1 VKTGCENR
9 KLFFAGPKEHTM
21 SDPLYIRRGF
31 GLRKVITPQVDAEYG
46 STLLARM
53 RENGNRLEDDGV
65 TVLVAEAL
73 SFCYGVDRAVDL
85 AYETRARFPDRRLF
99 LTAQIIHNPHVNRRL
114 EAMGIRFLGGDYGR
128 LRPEDVV
135 LIPAFGIPEETL
147 ARLRGTGCLLVDTT
161 CGSVINVWRNVERNA
176 RDGFTTIIHGKL
188 RHEETCATTSRA
200 IHGGDGHF
208 VVVRDLDEA
217 EVVAATIRGDL
228 GPGPFMAALGP
239 ACSPGFD
246 PGLDLARIGL
256 ANQTTML
263 ASQSL
268 EIARC
273 LEAAMVAR
281 YGGEVGGRF
290 RSFDTICGATEE
302 RQQAVL
308 KLVEEERPDLMVVV
322 GGFNSSNTGHL
333 AEIAAGHCATFHI
346 EEAADLRSPDRI
358 RHKPP
363 GERSV
368 EEERPWLPPVPATI
382 GLTAGAST
390 PGVKIGEVVARLFEL
405 ERGGGD

>member
-1 VKTGCENR
+1 
-9 KLFFAGPKEHTM
+9 M

-31 GLRKVITPQVDAEYG
+31 GLRKEITPQVDAEYRSEVLVG
-46 STLLARM
+46 I
-53 RENGNRLEDDGV
+53 RENRNRLEEAGLTVVVADALGFCCGV
-65 TVLVAEAL
+65 N
-73 SFCYGVDRAVDL
+73 RAVDL
-85 AYETRARFPDRRLF
+85 AYETRACFPDRRLF

-114 EAMGIRFLGGDYGR
+114 EAMGIRFLEGDYGR
-128 LRPEDVV
+128 LGPADVV
-135 LIPAFGIPEETL
+135 LIPAFGVPEETL

-188 RHEETCATTSRA
+188 RHEETRATSSRA

-208 VVVRDLDEA
+208 VVVRDLGEA
-217 EVVAATIRGDL
+217 EVVAAAIRGDL
-228 GPGPFMAALGP
+228 APGAFMAALGP

-246 PGLDLARIGL
+246 PSLDLGRIGL

-273 LEAAMVAR
+273 LEAAVAAR
-281 YGGEVGGRF
+281 YGDEVGGRF

-333 AEIAAGHCATFHI
+333 AEIAASHCATFHI

-368 EEERPWLPPVPATI
+368 EETRSWLPPLPATI

-390 PGVKIGEVVARLFEL
+390 PGVKIGEVVERLFEL
-405 ERGGGD
+405 AKGGG

>member
-1 VKTGCENR
+1 
-9 KLFFAGPKEHTM
+9 M

-31 GLRKVITPQVDAEYG
+31 GLRKEIAPQVDAEYG
-46 STLLARM
+46 SAMLARI
-53 RENGNRLEDDGV
+53 RANGNRLEEGGV
-65 TVLVAEAL
+65 TVVVADAL
-73 SFCYGVDRAVDL
+73 GFCYGVDRAVDL

-114 EAMGIRFLGGDYGR
+114 EAMGIRFLEGDYGR
-128 LRPEDVV
+128 LVPEDVV
-135 LIPAFGIPEETL
+135 IIPAFGVPEETL
-147 ARLRGTGCLLVDTT
+147 ARLRATGCLLVDTT

-176 RDGFTTIIHGKL
+176 RDGFTTVIHGKL
-188 RHEETCATTSRA
+188 HHEETRATSSRA
-200 IHGGDGHF
+200 IHGGEGHF
-208 VVVRDLDEA
+208 VVVRDLGEA
-217 EVVAATIRGDL
+217 EVVAAAIRGDL
-228 GPGPFMAALGP
+228 EADAFMAVLGP
-239 ACSPGFD
+239 ASSPGFD
-246 PGLDLARIGL
+246 PRLHLARIGL

-268 EIARC
+268 EIAHC
-273 LEAAMVAR
+273 LEGAMAAR
-281 YGGEVGGRF
+281 YGGAVDGRF

-333 AEIAAGHCATFHI
+333 AEIATGHCTTLHI
-346 EEAADLRSPDRI
+346 EEAADLLAADRI

-363 GERSV
+363 GAPPV
-368 EEERPWLPPVPATI
+368 EAHQRWLPELPAI
-382 GLTAGAST
+382 VGLTAGAST

-405 ERGGGD
+405 ARGNEA

>member
-1 VKTGCENR
+1 
-9 KLFFAGPKEHTM
+9 M

-31 GLRKVITPQVDAEYG
+31 GLRKEIAPQVDAEYG
-46 STLLARM
+46 SAVLARI
-53 RENGNRLEDDGV
+53 RENGNRLEEGGV
-65 TVLVAEAL
+65 TVVIADAL
-73 SFCYGVDRAVDL
+73 GFCYGVDRAVDL
-85 AYETRARFPDRRLF
+85 AYETRARFPDHRLF

-114 EAMGIRFLGGDYGR
+114 EAMGIRFLEGDYGR
-128 LRPEDVV
+128 LVPEDVV
-135 LIPAFGIPEETL
+135 IIPAFGVPEETL
-147 ARLRGTGCLLVDTT
+147 ARLRATGCVLVDTT

-176 RDGFTTIIHGKL
+176 RDGFTTVIHGKL
-188 RHEETCATTSRA
+188 HHEETRATSSRA
-200 IHGGDGHF
+200 IHGGEGYF
-208 VVVRDLDEA
+208 VVVRDLGEA
-217 EVVAATIRGDL
+217 EVVAAAIRGDL
-228 GPGPFMAALGP
+228 EPDVFMAALGP

-246 PGLDLARIGL
+246 PRRDLARIGL

-268 EIARC
+268 EIAHC
-273 LEAAMVAR
+273 LKGAMAVR
-281 YGGEVGGRF
+281 YGAEVGGRF

-346 EEAADLRSPDRI
+346 EEAVDLMAADRI

-363 GERSV
+363 GEAPV
-368 EEERPWLPPVPATI
+368 EAHRRWLPELPATV

-405 ERGGGD
+405 ARDNGA